1 MNRDQKAAVID
12 EVASQIEEAQ
22 AIFAVDYRGLTVK
35 QAADLRG
42 RLIEIDANLRVVKN
56 TLTERAAD
64 KAGVEGLKQF
74 LEGPTAFTFVKGD
87 PVLAAKALAAFRRE
101 SQLPE
106 FKGGWMDGREL
117 SIADIEALS
126 RLPSLE
132 VMHGQLVGMIA
143 SPLVG
148 LVRSLN
154 ALLSGIAV
162 ALGQIQEQGLVGGD
176 APAETEAVEADAE
189 VATTEPEAE
198 AEAPAEAEAAA
209 PAEVEAEAPAEAE
222 AAAPA
227 EVEPEAPAEVEAPAE
242 AEAAGEEAEGPA
254 DAPAPDA
261 PEGEADAPAAD
272 APAAEAESTQTDA
285 PADADAEKASE

>member
-1 MNRDQKAAVID
+1 MNREQKAAVID

-42 RLIEIDANLRVVKN
+42 RLIEIDASLRVVKN

-64 KAGVEGLKQF
+64 KAGVESLKQF
-74 LEGPTAFTFVKGD
+74 LDGPTAFTFVKGD

-117 SIADIEALS
+117 SIADIEGLS

-132 VMHGQLVGMIA
+132 VMHGQLVGMVA

-162 ALGQIQEQGLVGGD
+162 ALGQIQEQGLVGGN
-176 APAETEAVEADAE
+176 APAP
-189 VATTEPEAE
+189 EPE
-198 AEAPAEAEAAA
+198 AEAPAEAEAEA
-209 PAEVEAEAPAEAE
+209 PAETDAPAETEAPAEAE
-222 AAAPA
+222 AETP
-227 EVEPEAPAEVEAPAE
+227 VE
-242 AEAAGEEAEGPA
+242 AEAAVEEPAQPETETTSEEEG
-254 DAPAPDA
+254 DN
-261 PEGEADAPAAD
+261 
-272 APAAEAESTQTDA
+272 
-285 PADADAEKASE
+285 

>member
-42 RLIEIDANLRVVKN
+42 RLIQIDANLRVVKN

-64 KAGVEGLKQF
+64 KVEGAEVLKQF
-74 LEGPTAFTFVKGD
+74 LEGPTAFTFVQGD

-117 SIADIEALS
+117 TVADIEALS
-126 RLPSLE
+126 KLPSLE
-132 VMHGQLVGMIA
+132 VMHGQLVGMVA

-176 APAETEAVEADAE
+176 APAA
-189 VATTEPEAE
+189 EPEAEAAPEPE
-198 AEAPAEAEAAA
+198 AEAPAEE
-209 PAEVEAEAPAEAE
+209 
-222 AAAPA
+222 
-227 EVEPEAPAEVEAPAE
+227 
-242 AEAAGEEAEGPA
+242 
-254 DAPAPDA
+254 
-261 PEGEADAPAAD
+261 
-272 APAAEAESTQTDA
+272 APAAEEPAEEA
-285 PADADAEKASE
+285 PQAEEAPEPETETSEEEGDK

>member
-64 KAGVEGLKQF
+64 KAGIEGLKQF

-126 RLPSLE
+126 RLPSLD

-176 APAETEAVEADAE
+176 VPA
-189 VATTEPEAE
+189 
-198 AEAPAEAEAAA
+198 
-209 PAEVEAEAPAEAE
+209 VEAEAPAEAE
-222 AAAPA
+222 ASAEAEVPAAEPLADAAAPA
-227 EVEPEAPAEVEAPAE
+227 EPEAPAE
-242 AEAAGEEAEGPA
+242 AEAAGEEAEA
-254 DAPAPDA
+254 AVDAPAP
-261 PEGEADAPAAD
+261 EAE
-272 APAAEAESTQTDA
+272 PAAEAESTQTDA

>member
-12 EVASQIEEAQ
+12 EVAAQIEEAQ
-22 AIFAVDYRGLTVK
+22 AIFAVDYRGLTVR

-42 RLIEIDANLRVVKN
+42 RLIQIDANLRVVKN

-64 KAGVEGLKQF
+64 KAGVEVLKQF

-101 SQLPE
+101 AQLPE

-132 VMHGQLVGMIA
+132 VMHGQLVGMVA

-162 ALGQIQEQGLVGGD
+162 ALGQIQEQGLVGGN
-176 APAETEAVEADAE
+176 APAEPEAEAPAE
-189 VATTEPEAE
+189 EAPAAE
-198 AEAPAEAEAAA
+198 AEAPAEEAQ
-209 PAEVEAEAPAEAE
+209 
-222 AAAPA
+222 
-227 EVEPEAPAEVEAPAE
+227 EPETETS
-242 AEAAGEEAEGPA
+242 EEEG
-254 DAPAPDA
+254 D
-261 PEGEADAPAAD
+261 
-272 APAAEAESTQTDA
+272 
-285 PADADAEKASE
+285 K

>member
-1 MNRDQKAAVID
+1 MNREQKAAVID

-42 RLIEIDANLRVVKN
+42 RLIQIDASLRVVKN

-64 KAGVEGLKQF
+64 KAGVEALKQF

-117 SIADIEALS
+117 TIADIEALS
-126 RLPSLE
+126 KLPSLE

-154 ALLSGIAV
+154 ALLSGIAI

-176 APAETEAVEADAE
+176 APAA
-189 VATTEPEAE
+189 EAE
-198 AEAPAEAEAAA
+198 AEAPAAEAEAPAAEPEA
-209 PAEVEAEAPAEAE
+209 PAAEPEAPAAEPEAEADAPAEAE
-222 AAAPA
+222 ADVPPA
-227 EVEPEAPAEVEAPAE
+227 DAEAPAE
-242 AEAAGEEAEGPA
+242 AEAAGEEAAE
-254 DAPAPDA
+254 AP
-261 PEGEADAPAAD
+261 AD
-272 APAAEAESTQTDA
+272 APAAEAESTETDA